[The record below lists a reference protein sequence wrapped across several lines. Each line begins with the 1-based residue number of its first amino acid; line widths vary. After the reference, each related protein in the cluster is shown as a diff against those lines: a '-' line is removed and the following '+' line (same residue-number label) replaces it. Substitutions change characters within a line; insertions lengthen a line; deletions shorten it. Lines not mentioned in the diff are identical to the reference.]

1 MRCRGLTGARPQQ
14 HAEQDPY
21 TTTALPRR
29 AAPAAACPEAPA
41 YVALYSAPLRWLM
54 QPPLPLLGE
63 TFVFDI
69 CRPPRQDLDLGWGGA
84 EPPEPPPVTAG
95 LGGRTRWGSGH
106 YYKVQ
111 QFFVFDSGHHVS
123 LHNYPKQAASRRLY
137 PAQLLETRA
146 CVPLL

>member
-1 MRCRGLTGARPQQ
+1 MHGLNNTQNKTHTQQ
-14 HAEQDPY
+14 
-21 TTTALPRR
+21 LPSL
-29 AAPAAACPEAPA
+29 AAPPQPPRVLKRLHM
-41 YVALYSAPLRWLM
+41 VALCSAPLRWLV

-111 QFFVFDSGHHVS
+111 QFFVFDSGHRVVQS
-123 LHNYPKQAASRRLY
+123 SKQQADVCTRLS
-137 PAQLLETRA
+137 
-146 CVPLL
+146 C